1 MPSSPQRRRVELPVA
16 LYETLAAQARQEQRA
31 VAGLVVE
38 YILDGM
44 SLREHYGQLSA
55 EIAVLRG
62 EVRQLTRPPPGALTL
77 TDQMTDDRRPDR
89 YQMTDERVGFNI
101 MYPPLLHLGVLGTLS
116 ARSRRGCSWC

>member
-1 MPSSPQRRRVELPVA
+1 MPSSPHRRRVELPIA

-62 EVRQLTRPPPGALTL
+62 EVRQLTRPPPGALML
-77 TDQMTDDRRPDR
+77 TDPMTDDRRTDR
-89 YQMTDERVGFNI
+89 YQMTDD
-101 MYPPLLHLGVLGTLS
+101 
-116 ARSRRGCSWC
+116 

>member
-1 MPSSPQRRRVELPVA
+1 MPSSPHRRRVELPVA

-77 TDQMTDDRRPDR
+77 TDQMTDDRRTDR
-89 YQMTDERVGFNI
+89 YQMTDD
-101 MYPPLLHLGVLGTLS
+101 
-116 ARSRRGCSWC
+116 